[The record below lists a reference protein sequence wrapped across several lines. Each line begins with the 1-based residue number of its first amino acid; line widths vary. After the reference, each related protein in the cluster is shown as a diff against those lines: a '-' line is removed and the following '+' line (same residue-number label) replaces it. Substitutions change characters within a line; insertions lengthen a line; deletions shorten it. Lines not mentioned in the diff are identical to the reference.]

1 MFTLTID
8 SEELVQAWVGVRAAV
23 RAGVRRGVSD
33 GVKEGAQEAREKHV
47 FKNRTGDLERSITG
61 RLTATRTSVGASSG
75 SNQRIGAYKVENLD
89 GEIDGAQFGVIQA
102 TMPYASFVENGTRP
116 HMIFPKRA
124 TVLSWIGYDGGRV
137 FARFVRHPGTR
148 PFPFMSFAY
157 LKCERAMVREIYR
170 GVANAQ
176 QILDR

>member
-1 MFTLTID
+1 MFTITVD

-47 FKNRTGDLERSITG
+47 FKNRTGDLERSIVG

-75 SNQRIGAYKVENLD
+75 SNNRIPSDLD
-89 GEIDGAQFGVIQA
+89 DIGRDVDGAQFGVIQA

-148 PFPFMSFAY
+148 PFPFMAFAY